1 MLHSSCILGT
11 EDNLKMKAVYTLCL
25 FVLPFLVQ
33 SQQAPNFQVVDI
45 NGLEHDLY
53 EDHLDQGETMVLAFF
68 YIDCSMCEAL
78 FYHLEYHMNTT
89 WGSLPLNGLVM
100 SGVDSAQDLSYYQT
114 QTGLQLP
121 LVGVDG
127 GAQEAMTP
135 YMNPNDWGTF
145 YGYPMF
151 IVIGA
156 NREVVYDPW
165 GVDIEDTMFLL
176 GEAIQAVNTVGT
188 ANVNKLELDFFVAQA
203 SNGLN
208 IDLDGFEGRAMIHD
222 LRGQL
227 LFEGLLREGKTNIEL
242 GTLASQILVV
252 SVLTNEGKRSKQ
264 LFYQHNL

>member
-11 EDNLKMKAVYTLCL
+11 EDNLKMKAVYTLFL
-25 FVLPFLVQ
+25 LALPFLVQ
-33 SQQAPNFQVVDI
+33 AQQAPNFQVVDI
-45 NGLEHDLY
+45 NGIERDLY
-53 EDHLDQGETMVLAFF
+53 EDHLDQGETMILAFF
-68 YIDCSMCEAL
+68 YSDCVICGAL
-78 FYHLEYHMNTT
+78 FDHLEFHMSNT
-89 WGSLPLNGLVM
+89 WGALPVNGLVM
-100 SGVDSAQDLSYYQT
+100 SGVDSSQDLYYYQS
-114 QTGLQLP
+114 QTGIDLP

-127 GAQEAMTP
+127 GAADAMAP

-156 NREVVYDPW
+156 NREVIYDPW
-165 GVDIEDTMFLL
+165 GVDIEDTMVLL
-176 GEAIQAVNTVGT
+176 GEAIQAVNSVST
-188 ANVNKLELDFFVAQA
+188 ANVNKPELDFFVAQT

-208 IDLDGFEGRAMIHD
+208 IDLDGFEGKAVIHD

>member
-1 MLHSSCILGT
+1 
-11 EDNLKMKAVYTLCL
+11 MKAVYTLFL

-33 SQQAPNFQVVDI
+33 AQQAPNFQVVDI
-45 NGLEHDLY
+45 NGVEHDLY
-53 EDHLDQGETMVLAFF
+53 EDHLDQGETMILAFF
-68 YIDCSMCEAL
+68 YSDCAICSAL
-78 FYHLEYHMNTT
+78 FDHLEFHMSNT
-89 WGSLPLNGLVM
+89 WGALPVKGLVM
-100 SGVDSAQDLSYYQT
+100 SGVDSSQDLYYYQS
-114 QTGLQLP
+114 QTGIDLP

-127 GAQEAMTP
+127 GAADAMAP

-176 GEAIQAVNTVGT
+176 GEAIQAVNSVST
-188 ANVNKLELDFFVAQA
+188 ANVNKPELDFWVAQA

-208 IDLDGFEGRAMIHD
+208 IDLDGFEGRTMIHD

>member
-1 MLHSSCILGT
+1 
-11 EDNLKMKAVYTLCL
+11 MKAVYTLFL

-33 SQQAPNFQVVDI
+33 AQQAPNFQVVDI
-45 NGLEHDLY
+45 NGVEHDLY
-53 EDHLDQGETMVLAFF
+53 EDHLDQGETMILAFF
-68 YIDCSMCEAL
+68 YSDCAICSAL
-78 FYHLEYHMNTT
+78 FDHLEFHMSNT
-89 WGSLPLNGLVM
+89 WGALPVNGLVM
-100 SGVDSAQDLSYYQT
+100 SGVDSSQDLYYYQS
-114 QTGLQLP
+114 QTGIDLP

-127 GAQEAMTP
+127 GAADAMAP

-176 GEAIQAVNTVGT
+176 GEAIQAVNSVST
-188 ANVNKLELDFFVAQA
+188 ANVNKPEIDFWVAQA

-208 IDLDGFEGRAMIHD
+208 IDLDGFEGRTMIHD

-252 SVLTNEGKRSKQ
+252 SVLTSEGKRSKQ

>member
-1 MLHSSCILGT
+1 
-11 EDNLKMKAVYTLCL
+11 MKAVYTLCL

-45 NGLEHDLY
+45 NGVEHDLY
-53 EDHLDQGETMVLAFF
+53 EDHLDQGETMILAFF
-68 YIDCSMCEAL
+68 YSDCAICSAL
-78 FYHLEYHMNTT
+78 FDHLEFHMSNT
-89 WGSLPLNGLVM
+89 WGALPVNGLVM
-100 SGVDSAQDLSYYQT
+100 SGVDSSQDLYYYQS
-114 QTGLQLP
+114 QTGIDLP

-127 GAQEAMTP
+127 GAADAMAP

-176 GEAIQAVNTVGT
+176 GEAFQAVNTVGT

-208 IDLDGFEGRAMIHD
+208 IDLYGFEGRTMIHD